1 MTLFISHSSKDAE
14 LVKLFCELLVDKFR
28 IDEDDIFCT
37 SMTNS
42 LKVGKDFI
50 SSIRDNLQSRDVAIF
65 FITENYKN
73 SIFCLM
79 EMGAAWAFK
88 DNIIPIVIPPM
99 GFDFFKDT
107 PLKTI
112 QAMRLNSSS
121 DIMNNLY
128 GDILCNAP
136 GYKRLSAERES
147 LLREHVDE
155 FVKKVNDYTRKTFA
169 FDIEEQKLIPIV
181 QNGDNDAMLINK
193 SGDEYIVECDF
204 NTNKFYPIMSSFMSC
219 VMLFQPYRNW
229 TSCGSGVKV
238 EFEICSENESVEN
251 IMLEIKAGNQK
262 MKVFEK
268 KFAITSTYNKYSIRL
283 DEAQISEN
291 DLKEIAEIC
300 FVIKPNYVS
309 SAKGKM
315 KIRKICMS
323 NSLVEV

>member
-14 LVKLFCELLVDKFR
+14 LVKLFCDLLVDKFR

-42 LKVGKDFI
+42 LKVGRDFI
-50 SSIRDNLQSRDVAIF
+50 SSIRDNLQSRDAAIF

-99 GFDFFKDT
+99 DFEFFKDT

-128 GDILCNAP
+128 GDILCNTP

-147 LLREHVDE
+147 LLREHIDE
-155 FVKKVNDYTRKTFA
+155 FVKNVNDYTQKTFA
-169 FDIEEQKLIPIV
+169 FNIEEQKLIPIV
-181 QNGDNDAMLINK
+181 QNGDNDAMSITE
-193 SGDEYIVECDF
+193 SDDEYTINCDF
-204 NTNKFYPIMSSFMSC
+204 STNKFYPIMSSFMSC
-219 VMLFQPYRNW
+219 VMSFAPYKNW
-229 TSCGSGVKV
+229 TNCASNGEI
-238 EFEICSENESVEN
+238 EFEMCSENESVDN
-251 IMLEIKAGNQK
+251 IIVEIKAGSQRR
-262 MKVFEK
+262 KVLEK
-268 KFAITSTYNKYSIRL
+268 KLHIENTYNKYYIKLS
-283 DEAQISEN
+283 EAQISE
-291 DLKEIAEIC
+291 DALKEIAEIC
-300 FVIKPNYVS
+300 FVIKPNYVQNT
-309 SAKGKM
+309 KGTI
-315 KIRKICMS
+315 KIKKIS
-323 NSLVEV
+323 ISKS